1 MSRAEEAQHA
11 WRFVTNH
18 TQVLLCIAENPAIR
32 LREVA
37 AQVGI
42 TERAAQRIVADLVE
56 AGYVIRERSGRRNQ
70 YTINRGR
77 EMRHP
82 AQFGYEIGPLLD
94 LLRRS
99 SYSQL
104 DLRRERAARN
114 ESAFRELNERKNELD
129 DDHGAFT
136 VFVCECEDEG
146 CVEPVSLTTK
156 EYEAIRANSNSF
168 FVIPGHETP
177 MVDQVIEKAE
187 SYLVVRKRGA
197 GAEVAEELDPR
208 TP

>member
-37 AQVGI
+37 VRVGI
-42 TERAAQRIVADLVE
+42 TERAAQRIVADLVD
-56 AGYVIRERSGRRNQ
+56 AGYVTRERSGRRNQ
-70 YTINRGR
+70 YTIKRDR

-82 AQFGYEIGPLLD
+82 AQLGFEIGPLLD

-114 ESAFRELNERKNELD
+114 ESAFRELNERTNDLD
-129 DDHGAFT
+129 NDDGPFT

-187 SYLVVRKRGA
+187 NYLVVRKRGA

>member
-1 MSRAEEAQHA
+1 MSRAEEAQHS

-32 LREVA
+32 LREIAV
-37 AQVGI
+37 QVGI

-82 AQFGYEIGPLLD
+82 AQFGYEIDPLLD

-99 SYSQL
+99 NYSQL

-114 ESAFRELNERKNELD
+114 ESAFRELNERTNLD
-129 DDHGAFT
+129 EHGPFT
-136 VFVCECEDEG
+136 VFVCECEDEA

-156 EYEAIRANSNSF
+156 EYEGIRANSNSF
-168 FVIPGHETP
+168 FVIPGHETA
-177 MVDQVIEKAE
+177 MVDQVIERAE
-187 SYLVVRKRGA
+187 SYFVVRKRGA

-208 TP
+208 TR